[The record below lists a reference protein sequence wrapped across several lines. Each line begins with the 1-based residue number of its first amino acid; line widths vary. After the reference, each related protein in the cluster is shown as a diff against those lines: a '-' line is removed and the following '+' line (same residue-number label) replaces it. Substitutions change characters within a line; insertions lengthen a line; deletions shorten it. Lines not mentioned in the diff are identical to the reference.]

1 MITKKELE
9 KEFYNGTEVAEL
21 LNVTNGRI
29 RQLCLS
35 GRFDGAFKFGTTWL
49 IPRESVENYERGKPG
64 PRGNEE
70 LRKENERLREL
81 LKEFTNNENI
91 GKIKDSAE

>member
-1 MITKKELE
+1 MKIEEIKNEYVTAPQAA
-9 KEFYNGTEVAEL
+9 GM
-21 LNVTNGRI
+21 LNLTRNRIGR
-29 RQLCLS
+29 LCIEN
-35 GRFDGAFKFGTTWL
+35 RFPGAGKIGDIWL